1 MEDFQRVL
9 QPRVLAL
16 EKEALEDPVIRQA
29 LERRELQINYW
40 RACASALV
48 GSQLT
53 LRENDPAKG
62 RTVCRFSPLDDGIQ
76 FGIQCSRSGDSLT
89 VYWGVTSSASRNQRR
104 LFKEML
110 ETQIPELES
119 LIGQKLHI
127 KAPYLWVAI
136 PADIK
141 AQPDWRRQ
149 HQWIKDTGEK
159 FLSVFKARLAIQ

>member
-1 MEDFQRVL
+1 
-9 QPRVLAL
+9 
-16 EKEALEDPVIRQA
+16 
-29 LERRELQINYW
+29 
-40 RACASALV
+40 
-48 GSQLT
+48 
-53 LRENDPAKG
+53 
-62 RTVCRFSPLDDGIQ
+62 
-76 FGIQCSRSGDSLT
+76 
-89 VYWGVTSSASRNQRR
+89 
-104 LFKEML
+104 ML

-141 AQPDWRRQ
+141 AQPDWPRQ